1 MNDFFNRLFGKPVQT
16 SALHRHDTQISVQD
30 ESDNATRHQLVQM
43 LLRSLLRKH
52 GIPAHWIELKIL
64 VVPGK
69 KQGLGMY
76 VHLILRQ
83 WDERLVNYAQAFQN
97 KLLAEITRYE
107 PKCSEWLHGISWD
120 MKMGKTCP
128 YTSLPDK
135 PFWTA
140 PAQPGAVDPA
150 VVAAVAIAAG
160 AAVAPPPAVKT
171 AAAQSQPERD
181 EHANLESLFAIR
193 DQEITKRAEWG
204 QQPAFEDT
212 QPLEDDDH
220 KTKKR

>member
-30 ESDNATRHQLVQM
+30 ESDNASRHQLVQM
-43 LLRSLLRKH
+43 LLRGLLRKH

-83 WDERLVNYAQAFQN
+83 WDERLMNHAQAFQN

-107 PKCSEWLHGISWD
+107 PKCSEWLNGISWD
-120 MKMGKTCP
+120 LKMGKTCP
-128 YTSLPDK
+128 YTALPDK

-140 PAQPGAVDPA
+140 PAQAVAVDPA
-150 VVAAVAIAAG
+150 VVAAAAMAAG
-160 AAVAPPPAVKT
+160 AAVAPPAAPAL
-171 AAAQSQPERD
+171 SQPERN

-193 DQEITKRAEWG
+193 DQEITKKAEWG

-212 QPLEDDDH
+212 QPLDDDDEDR
-220 KTKKR
+220 KKKEKR